1 MENQVSLRIDR
12 VRRLYDSRKARKM
25 IEEAVA
31 DRVSDIYLVPRGECY
46 QVYHRIMDDREFVQ
60 DLAEEEVTAI
70 ISHFKFLAGLNV
82 GENAVASR
90 VPVTMIMGAERF
102 HFAYQLSEI
111 IVARKVWLSACS
123 MTMTRNSSSGLR
135 RPSGLQKKSRDEG
148 STFFGSS
155 RLW

>member
-1 MENQVSLRIDR
+1 MVAFFNFFIGSSKLFIILTKSMENQVSLRIDR

-70 ISHFKFLAGLNV
+70 ISHFKF
-82 GENAVASR
+82 
-90 VPVTMIMGAERF
+90 
-102 HFAYQLSEI
+102 
-111 IVARKVWLSACS
+111 
-123 MTMTRNSSSGLR
+123 
-135 RPSGLQKKSRDEG
+135 
-148 STFFGSS
+148 
-155 RLW
+155 